1 MSSAIDAL
9 IDRLGPAR
17 VCEALIPCLS
27 GDRRA
32 RIEAVLDARLAS
44 VTAVVED
51 VYDPHNAAAAIRSCE
66 GLGVAALHVV
76 AGQHPFEIA
85 SGVTRGCHRWMTLER
100 WPSVAGCAGALRE
113 RGFTVHAT
121 LPGAAATVDDVDVA
135 RPIALVFGNEHA
147 GLSAD
152 AIAACD
158 GAVSIPMFGMTRSFN
173 LSVSVALAMSRIA
186 ARRREAIGAPGD
198 LAGDER
204 ARLRARWYARK
215 VRGALAIVER
225 SVSGGTQ
232 PAVAPEPQSREN
244 PGRSR
249 RSDDS

>member
-1 MSSAIDAL
+1 MSAIDAL
-9 IDRLGPAR
+9 IDRLGPDR
-17 VCEALIPCLS
+17 VCAALTPCLS
-27 GDRRA
+27 DERRA

-66 GLGVAALHVV
+66 GLGVGSLHVV
-76 AGQHPFEIA
+76 EIEHRFEIA
-85 SGVTRGCHRWMTLER
+85 FGVTRGCHRWMTIER
-100 WPSVAGCAGALRE
+100 WPSVAACAGTLRD
-113 RGFTVHAT
+113 RGFSVWAT
-121 LPGAAATVDDVDVA
+121 LPGAPHTIDDVDVS
-135 RPIALVFGNEHA
+135 RPIAVVFGSEHA

-158 GAVSIPMFGMTRSFN
+158 GAVSIPMFGMSQSFN
-173 LSVSVALAMSRIA
+173 LSVSVAMAMSRIA
-186 ARRREAIGAPGD
+186 ARRREAIGGPGD
-198 LAGDER
+198 LPEVER

-215 VRGALAIVER
+215 VRGAVGIVER

-232 PAVAPEPQSREN
+232 PAVAPEPQSPQN
-244 PGRSR
+244 PGRGR